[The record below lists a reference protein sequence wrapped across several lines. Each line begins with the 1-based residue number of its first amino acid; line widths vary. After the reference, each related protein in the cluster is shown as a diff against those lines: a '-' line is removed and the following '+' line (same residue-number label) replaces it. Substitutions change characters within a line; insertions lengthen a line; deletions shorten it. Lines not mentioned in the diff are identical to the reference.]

1 MFTNRTRLFIGV
13 LFFLSLI
20 LLAFLR
26 YYELAAVALMM
37 IVLLGW
43 DYIRQGTLVV
53 AAKYFHHKEYDK
65 AERLLHEILNP
76 EWLRK
81 NRRGYYEFLMGGVC
95 LQKQDFEDAEKH
107 YEIAAQYPLRSVNDH
122 IAALVHVAN
131 ISIRLGNYDKA
142 EAYLQ
147 LTEKHQEKINA
158 KMRDVISRLHQE
170 IKKHK
175 P

>member
-1 MFTNRTRLFIGV
+1 MFTNRTRLFIGIIF
-13 LFFLSLI
+13 LLSLT
-20 LLAFLR
+20 LLVNLR
-26 YYELAAVALMM
+26 LYEFAALALMF

-53 AAKYFHHKEYDK
+53 AAKYFHHKEYSK
-65 AERLLHEILNP
+65 AERLLMEVFKP
-76 EWLRK
+76 EWLSK

-131 ISIRLGNYDKA
+131 ISIRQGNYDKA

-147 LTEKHQEKINA
+147 LTEKHKEKINA
-158 KMRDVISRLHQE
+158 KMKDVINRLHQE
-170 IKKHK
+170 LKKHK

>member
-1 MFTNRTRLFIGV
+1 
-13 LFFLSLI
+13 
-20 LLAFLR
+20 
-26 YYELAAVALMM
+26 
-37 IVLLGW
+37 
-43 DYIRQGTLVV
+43 LVV